1 MRLVLVVLLVCL
13 CLPVTARA
21 APRGSPFTLCEAA
34 ESDAESGRRLPIGL
48 LPALAQVESGRP
60 DATGTV
66 RPWPWTIDVDGQG
79 RFFATKAQAVSAV
92 RALQAAQ
99 VRSIDVGCLQVNLL
113 HHPAAFA
120 SLEQAFDPTAN
131 ARYAAR
137 FLDAL
142 HGRYGSWQ
150 GAIAAYHS
158 ETPRLGAAY
167 RARVLAIWHPNDS
180 VSPDASGLL
189 ADARR
194 AAYADFLPSR
204 ARYAA
209 FAGCR
214 CVSASGARAACR
226 CD

>member
-1 MRLVLVVLLVCL
+1 MRLVLVVLLALL
-13 CLPVTARA
+13 CLPLTTRA
-21 APRGSPFTLCEAA
+21 GSRGSPFTLCEGAA
-34 ESDAESGRRLPIGL
+34 TDAESGRRLPIGL

-60 DATGTV
+60 DAAGTV
-66 RPWPWTIDVDGQG
+66 RPWPWTIDVEGQG
-79 RFFATKAQAVSAV
+79 QFFATKAQAVAAV

-99 VRSIDVGCLQVNLL
+99 IRSIDVGCLQVNLL

-120 SLEQAFDPTAN
+120 SLEQAFDPTTN

-150 GAIAAYHS
+150 SAIAAYHS
-158 ETPRLGAAY
+158 ETPLLGAAY
-167 RARVLAIWHPNDS
+167 RARVLAIWHPGDS
-180 VSPDASGLL
+180 VRSAGSALF
-189 ADARR
+189 ANTRR
-194 AAYADFLPSR
+194 AAYADFLPST

-214 CVSASGARAACR
+214 CVNASGARPACR